1 MLIHCFKTQ
10 TLITL
15 LLLLPV
21 IVGPP
26 CQPFPGGSWVKWSQD
41 FRGCPKGRKAFP
53 YLHWKVACVLDWS
66 FTLTCSNRMVSQAVR
81 DRYIPQGAS

>member
-26 CQPFPGGSWVKWSQD
+26 YQPFPGGSWVKWSQD

-53 YLHWKVACVLDWS
+53 YLH
-66 FTLTCSNRMVSQAVR
+66 
-81 DRYIPQGAS
+81 